1 MSLRRNSTYY
11 IKDKRGFF
19 CCLFGLRIFVILVA
33 GKPQQTLG
41 LRFIKEMNLP
51 VADELC
57 F

>member
-19 CCLFGLRIFVILVA
+19 CYLFGLRIFVILVA
-33 GKPQQTLG
+33 GKARQTLG